1 MAPAYQSI
9 NSLLESENQAYMKH
23 EDYETNLYENA

>member
-9 NSLLESENQAYMKH
+9 NSLLESENQTYMKH
-23 EDYETNLYENA
+23 EDYESNLYENA